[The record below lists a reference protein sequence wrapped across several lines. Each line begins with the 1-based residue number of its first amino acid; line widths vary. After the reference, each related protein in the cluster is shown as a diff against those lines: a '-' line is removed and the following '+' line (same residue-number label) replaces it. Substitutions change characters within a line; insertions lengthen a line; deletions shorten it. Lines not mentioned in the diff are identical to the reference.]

1 MPSLGRDHL
10 SQKDSL
16 AIEAYRERLLSA
28 FALTPVSGKRA
39 LDLGC
44 GDGLEAVYLARL
56 GYTVDAMDLEAHPA
70 WEALSEAWKGK
81 LSFRKADVSDLGKL
95 RDEYDLVFEKDML
108 HHVEEPLSVL
118 QEMRRLLKSGGRLL
132 VAECNRY
139 NPILYLHLTL
149 MGNHQH
155 FSWTQLRSL
164 LKLAHMTDAKICRR
178 EARVWPIESTA
189 FQSFVNTLQEIV
201 ERLQIFAPW
210 LCYNLVS
217 WTRADA

>member
-1 MPSLGRDHL
+1 MPSLGREHL

-28 FALTPVSGKRA
+28 FALTPVSDKRA

-56 GYTVDAMDLEAHPA
+56 GYSVDALDLEAHPA
-70 WEALSEAWKGK
+70 WDALSETWKGK
-81 LSFRKADVSDLGKL
+81 LNFRTADVSDLGKL
-95 RDEYDLVFEKDML
+95 HEEYDLVFEKDML
-108 HHVEEPLSVL
+108 HHVEQPLAVL

-164 LKLAHMTDAKICRR
+164 LDRSNLGDAKIRRR
-178 EARVWPIESTA
+178 EARVWPIESVA
-189 FQSFVNTLQEIV
+189 FQRLVNSVQEIV
-201 ERLQIFAPW
+201 ERLKIFSPW